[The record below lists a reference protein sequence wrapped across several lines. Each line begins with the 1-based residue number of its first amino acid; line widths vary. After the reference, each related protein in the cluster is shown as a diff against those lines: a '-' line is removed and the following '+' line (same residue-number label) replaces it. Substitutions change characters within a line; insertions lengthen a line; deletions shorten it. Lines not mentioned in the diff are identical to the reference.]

1 MTQPA
6 ELVAKA
12 KELGKGVEPV
22 RVSGTMRCGSCGHI
36 SVAHWSSFDSQR
48 DAGLPPGV
56 RRCQMCWEGCPAG
69 AVSRLGRTGF
79 QRSAVVSA
87 KGEG

>member
-36 SVAHWSSFDSQR
+36 SVAHWTAHDSR

-56 RRCQMCWEGCPAG
+56 RRCQICWEGCPAQ
-69 AVSRLGRTGF
+69 AVSWRGRAGLHIP
-79 QRSAVVSA
+79 RVVRP

>member
-1 MTQPA
+1 MARPA

-22 RVSGTMRCGSCGHI
+22 KVERTLRCGSCGHI
-36 SVAHWSSFDSQR
+36 SVAHWNARDSQR

-56 RRCQMCWEGCPAG
+56 RRCQMCWEGCPAQ
-69 AVSRLGRTGF
+69 AVSRRGLGGL
-79 QRSAVVSA
+79 QRERVVRSER
-87 KGEG
+87 GR